1 MQNKKSFIFKV
12 LFFLFSASFLI
23 FASCSNSLEDRR
35 NSDSKYGNLIYSSA
49 AKALDVSSI
58 VNAKVTVT
66 GNGITSEISSTCS
79 IDSGTGSVR
88 IEKIPV
94 GKNRI
99 ISVFALDSS
108 GNYIEEGVLRAVT
121 DINPGENTID
131 VINKSTSCVGNVYNE
146 LFESGIEISNLTDSE
161 ISALTSVI
169 PTLED
174 CGNDL
179 SRLDSESI
187 AQDFISGRESGNL
200 FEGKTKSDYVFPL
213 ETYLVKVRIAETS
226 DSTEEN
232 PVFEATAYYSDD
244 TTADITSDATWT
256 SSDTSVA
263 TVENGVITLLAEG
276 TTSVY
281 VEYKYDNITRT
292 SPKSNFTVIKETASG
307 NKVYL
312 DNSGSVNYAKDSAV
326 VAAWVWEEGKE
337 GSWIQLK
344 EFESDSNY
352 MVLELP
358 DNAYGIL
365 FARGKY
371 LDNSNLSNWNSIYN
385 DDSKG
390 PWNQTGNLILSERG
404 KDSISGNYNNTFKPS
419 TWAGATGNWNYVDHG
434 DATED
439 RIYAS
444 IKMEA
449 SEDDTTLSSVTVN
462 GSSLT
467 LAKRM
472 TYTVPYDKTTA
483 TLVVTPNYSGATV
496 DVSPS
501 LTQTISNPGD
511 SVQFK
516 ITVIAKDGT
525 NTDSYIVKVYRSS
538 SEPLNS
544 DENKKKCYIDDSEEQ
559 TITFACSPDIWTSVS
574 ASDTITIR
582 GSFTQIFN
590 ESNKKWVEDE
600 DSFTLTYDST
610 YNWHTITLPYEKVKR
625 PGYNSGQPEYRF
637 YKNGKILSIPSAVNT
652 NYIFGG
658 IGDITV
664 TPQLIIFFKSDDETR
679 RAEVLANSAEAIE
692 VAESSEFDLT
702 TDAGKRAVSN
712 FRQVPGTT
720 NLYRSYHPF
729 YPTHEY
735 SPLEQKRLELVQSY
749 AVAARIASDIN
760 LCNNRTYKVGN
771 SYTVVSSV
779 GSTEGTSYTVTIPEY
794 YQTIIDNNNVL
805 YVGDTTADSSA
816 NGIVPSAKHVYYN
829 SNSTIFAQWIKQ
841 TCDFINSHAA
851 PFQVHCEIGIDR
863 TGVFCAVFAGL
874 CGATWDEIKAD
885 YTESNNMKIGE
896 FRDWRVLK
904 YSLENMLGIDNIEEV
919 SDLAAELK
927 NHFVQTGIVSESDI
941 TSVVEKL
948 K

>member
-161 ISALTSVI
+161 ISALSSVI

-187 AQDFISGRESGNL
+187 AQDFISGRESGT
-200 FEGKTKSDYVFPL
+200 FFVGKTKSDYVFPL

-232 PVFEATAYYSDD
+232 PAFAATAYYSDD
-244 TTADITSDATWT
+244 TTLDITTDATWT

-263 TVENGVITLLAEG
+263 TVENGEITLLAEG

-292 SPKSNFTVIKETASG
+292 SPKANFTVTKETASG

-326 VAAWVWEEGKE
+326 VAAWVWGTNLSSK
-337 GSWIQLK
+337 WIK
-344 EFESDSNY
+344 AEKVDSKY
-352 MVLELP
+352 MYVELP
-358 DNAYGIL
+358 TGAEKII

-371 LDNSNLSNWNSIYN
+371 LDNSNLSDWDSIYSDN
-385 DDSKG
+385 SKG
-390 PWNQTGNLILSERG
+390 PWNKTADLTIPTLTTS
-404 KDSISGNYNNTFKPS
+404 NTFKPS
-419 TWAGATGNWNYVDHG
+419 SWAGATGNWDYVDHG
-434 DATED
+434 DVLED

-444 IKMEA
+444 IQMEA

-467 LAKRM
+467 LSKRM
-472 TYTVPYDKTTA
+472 TYTVPYDVSEI

-544 DENKKKCYIDDSEEQ
+544 DENKQKCYIDNTEDQ
-559 TITFACSPDIWTSVS
+559 TITFACSPDIWTSVTS
-574 ASDTITIR
+574 ADTITIC

-590 ESNKKWVEDE
+590 ESTKKWVEDT
-600 DSFTLTYDST
+600 DSFTLTYDNI
-610 YNWHTITLPYEKVKR
+610 YKWFTITLPYEKVKR

-637 YKNGKILSIPSAVNT
+637 YKNGKELEIPSTVNSD
-652 NYIFGG
+652 YIFGG
-658 IGDITV
+658 SGDIE
-664 TPQLIIFFKSDDETR
+664 LDEKLLIFFESDDETR

-735 SPLEQKRLELVQSY
+735 SPLEQNRLELVQSY
-749 AVAARIASDIN
+749 AVAAGIASDIN
-760 LCNNRTYKVGN
+760 LCNNRTYKVEN

-779 GSTEGTSYTVTIPEY
+779 GNTEGTSYTVTIPEY

-841 TCDFINSHAA
+841 TCDFINSHSA
-851 PFQVHCEIGIDR
+851 PFQIHCEIGIDR

-904 YSLENMLGIDNIEEV
+904 YSLENMLGVSDIENV
-919 SDLAAELK
+919 SDLATELK
-927 NHFVQTGIVSESDI
+927 NYFVNTGIVSESDI